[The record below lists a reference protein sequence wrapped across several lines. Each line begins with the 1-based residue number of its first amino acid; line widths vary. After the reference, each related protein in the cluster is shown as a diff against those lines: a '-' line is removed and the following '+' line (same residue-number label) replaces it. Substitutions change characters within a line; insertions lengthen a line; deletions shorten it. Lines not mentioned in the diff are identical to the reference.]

1 MKLIKEL
8 SQIEEAKKLTADDEI
23 ETAVKQFR
31 NEIYKIDDVL
41 DHLVK
46 LIGARSF
53 LAKLV
58 SALDADE
65 KILEDAN
72 YFRKKMDDAL
82 DELAKSV
89 ASSHEKHWK

>member
-1 MKLIKEL
+1 MNLIKEL

-23 ETAVKQFR
+23 ATAVKQFR

-41 DHLVK
+41 DQLIK
-46 LIGARSF
+46 LIDARSF

-58 SALDADE
+58 AALDADE

-72 YFRKKMDDAL
+72 DFRKKMDDAL
-82 DELAKSV
+82 GELAQSV